1 MIHNSEWY
9 LVENQI
15 SDELL
20 EDKNSL
26 KIVEKIGDTLL
37 SIYTEQRN
45 STFRTPVYC
54 AKK

>member
-20 EDKNSL
+20 EDENSL
-26 KIVEKIGDTLL
+26 KIVEKLVIHY
-37 SIYTEQRN
+37 SAYTRNNEIVHLELQSTVQR
-45 STFRTPVYC
+45 
-54 AKK
+54 K